1 MADVVV
7 PMEYLE
13 AYARTLKDLDEISRS
28 LLVDSLANVD
38 LNDRKAVTATVKA
51 VCRTSGEAA
60 TQLSA
65 QFYRGMSVLQTGYDP
80 KAYVHYTFDPNATSG
95 AVRRILEQYEDE
107 DEILSQL
114 TEHVSYET
122 NRAAKVGVW
131 RAGQADKKQY
141 AGGGGREVRYARVP
155 MGAETCAWC
164 IMTSGLGFHYMS
176 EEAASHTHAHCDCM
190 IVPSIGRGDVTIDGY
205 DSTVGRDMW
214 RDAAKRLRSGDVP
227 TELRQRIQTA
237 KERHASR
244 TDKKWKPVNEEL
256 IAMRYFNGLE
266 H

>member
-13 AYARTLKDLDEISRS
+13 AYARTLKDLDEVSRS

-65 QFYRGMSVLQTGYDP
+65 QFYRGMSVLQTGVDPQTKIRYVYDP
-80 KAYVHYTFDPNATSG
+80 DATEAALDAIMGGDDDDATLVSKI
-95 AVRRILEQYEDE
+95 AER
-107 DEILSQL
+107 
-114 TEHVSYET
+114 VSYET
-122 NRAAKVGVW
+122 NRAAKVGSW
-131 RAGQADKKQY
+131 RAGQED
-141 AGGGGREVRYARVP
+141 GREVRYARVP

-164 IMTSGLGFHYMS
+164 LMTSGLGFHYMS
-176 EEAASHTHAHCDCM
+176 EESASHTHAHCDCE
-190 IVPSIGRGDVTIDGY
+190 IICSIGKGDVTIDGY

-227 TELRQRIQTA
+227 PELRQRIQTA